1 MIPAAEAD
9 RESVFKEL
17 IAYIIMRT
25 RGEYLKELKIA
36 LDEESDQY
44 NLQLLIFHLFK
55 SPLGMFVYLHLYI
68 PLP

>member
-9 RESVFKEL
+9 REPVFKEL

-44 NLQLLIFHLFK
+44 NLQLLLFHLFK
-55 SPLGMFVYLHLYI
+55 PPLGNFYCLHIY
-68 PLP
+68 PLT